1 MTTLMQGLIQLSGHP
16 LVHALG
22 WTLLHFL
29 WQGTAVALVLGCVL
43 GLLGGQSS
51 QARYGAACLALG
63 LMVALSVATFA
74 RVASDELKARETM
87 LGAGV
92 VLDAGIVL
100 QVGVGEPVPPWP
112 ARIGAA
118 LDHAVPW
125 VLLAWLAG
133 VMVFAGRLNFGL
145 LVARRL
151 KSAGTEAPPAAL
163 QQLFNEL
170 RIRLG
175 VERAV
180 RLLHSAQVQVPTVI
194 GWLRPVVLLPVTCLT
209 GLSPEQIKAVLCH
222 ELAHVRRHDYL
233 VSVVQSVI
241 ETVLFYH
248 PAVWWVSKQVRRE
261 RECCCDQL
269 AVGVGGNVLAYARAL
284 SYLEENRASFPE
296 FVLGANGGVL
306 KMRIKRLLRGKP
318 EVEGSPVAALVALAM
333 ILAVAGSYFVAAS
346 RAQAQATRE
355 IASAALPAGVVSV
368 SQEGATAVANPA
380 STLPTVYRNWLEQD
394 VRWTITDPE
403 AQAFKHLAN
412 DEERD
417 KFIEQFWA
425 RRDPPG
431 AAAGTFREEIYAR
444 IAYSNEHFASN
455 DQVGWRTDR
464 GHIYIVYGKPESI
477 DSHPSGGSV
486 TAYPYEVWHYKYI
499 AGIGDNVDLAFVDT
513 CKCGDYHYTIDPME
527 KEVDRSLT
535 GPGLVKQESA
545 QPANAAQAL
554 AAKILAPGGAGA
566 SQSATPP
573 PAAGAEQGDG
583 DISGTIYDPTGALV
597 PRAKVTATNTDDG
610 VQTSRVTDNSGTYS
624 ISPLPPGPYNV
635 EIQAKGFQ
643 RMLQENVHV
652 KPGQTVGLNLKL
664 TVGAAAQTLT
674 VTGKP
679 IAAAPPPPPPP
690 PVAAGAAKPAGPQRI
705 SSGVMQGLAISQPQ
719 PVYPDEAK
727 AQHVQ
732 GVVVLHA
739 RIAKD
744 GTVKDLQL
752 ISGPP
757 ALVVSAI
764 DAVRQWK
771 YKPYLLNGEPTEVD
785 TTVNINYTFGGDD
798 NKGAPSSQ
806 PEGSMSIPA
815 GVMEGNLVYKVDPVY
830 PPIAKTAHVQGIVV
844 LHALISKTGDVENL
858 KVVSGP
864 PMLAGSAIDAVR
876 QRKYTPYMLGGET
889 LEVETTISV
898 NFSLKDDAKAKPP
911 GNGAADAGSPQQYNG
926 APLRKIGGNV
936 SSPML
941 IYMVDPEFSAEA
953 RQAKIEGIVLVNMI
967 VSPQGVPVNVHVLR
981 GLGHGLDEQAVE
993 AVKQYR
999 FKPAF
1004 EDGKPVP
1011 VELNVEVN
1019 FKIME
1024 SPAKDAAGAPA
1035 PAPPAGPNIR
1045 SIDYK
1050 GLNSVTIQEV
1060 ASRFNQDG
1068 IGLSLETP
1076 YDVARVARAAAV
1088 LKQLLAEHGHPNAI
1102 VTVSTQ
1108 SIPPGAIA
1116 IQFNVKEGPKGTA
1129 ATPNAAPASGPAVP
1143 APSAPQQYSGVP
1155 VRKIGG
1161 GVTEPELIHK
1171 TDPEFS
1177 AEAKKAKFNG
1187 IVLVNLIVDAKG
1199 RPQNVHVLRG
1209 VGMGLDEKAIKA
1221 VKQYKFKPAME
1232 GGKPVPVGLNVE
1244 INFQIF

>member
-1 MTTLMQGLIQLSGHP
+1 
-16 LVHALG
+16 
-22 WTLLHFL
+22 
-29 WQGTAVALVLGCVL
+29 
-43 GLLGGQSS
+43 
-51 QARYGAACLALG
+51 
-63 LMVALSVATFA
+63 
-74 RVASDELKARETM
+74 
-87 LGAGV
+87 
-92 VLDAGIVL
+92 
-100 QVGVGEPVPPWP
+100 
-112 ARIGAA
+112 
-118 LDHAVPW
+118 
-125 VLLAWLAG
+125 
-133 VMVFAGRLNFGL
+133 
-145 LVARRL
+145 
-151 KSAGTEAPPAAL
+151 
-163 QQLFNEL
+163 
-170 RIRLG
+170 
-175 VERAV
+175 
-180 RLLHSAQVQVPTVI
+180 
-194 GWLRPVVLLPVTCLT
+194 
-209 GLSPEQIKAVLCH
+209 
-222 ELAHVRRHDYL
+222 
-233 VSVVQSVI
+233 
-241 ETVLFYH
+241 
-248 PAVWWVSKQVRRE
+248 
-261 RECCCDQL
+261 
-269 AVGVGGNVLAYARAL
+269 VLAYARAL

-318 EVEGSPVAALVALAM
+318 DVEGSPVAALVALAM

-346 RAQAQATRE
+346 RAQAQAARE

-380 STLPTVYRNWLEQD
+380 STLPAVYRNWLEQD
-394 VRWTITDPE
+394 VRWIITDPE

-425 RRDPPG
+425 RRDPAG

-464 GHIYIVYGKPESI
+464 GHIYIAYGKPESI
-477 DSHPSGGSV
+477 DSHPSGGGTSS
-486 TAYPYEVWHYKYI
+486 YPYEVWHYKYI

-513 CKCGDYHYTIDPME
+513 CQCGDYHYTIDPME
-527 KEVDRSLT
+527 KWMDRNFP
-535 GPGLVKQESA
+535 GPDPARQNPP
-545 QPANAAQAL
+545 QPMIAAQAL

-566 SQSATPP
+566 PQNSAPP
-573 PAAGAEQGDG
+573 VASGAAQEPGSISGVIVDPHGAVVAHANVKTVNTDTGMTVAKVTDNTGSYSFSPLPPGPYNVEVQAKGFRNLLQENVHVAAGQMAGLNLKLSAGAGAEIPSLGAAQEAGA
-583 DISGTIYDPTGALV
+583 ISGKIVDPTGALV

-610 VQTSRVTDNSGTYS
+610 VQTSSVTDNSGTYS
-624 ISPLPPGPYNV
+624 IAPLPPGPYNV
-635 EIQAKGFQ
+635 EIEAKGFQ
-643 RMLQENVHV
+643 RMLQENVNV
-652 KPGQTVGLNLKL
+652 KPGKTFSLNLKL
-664 TVGAAAQTLT
+664 TVGGAAQTLT
-674 VTGKP
+674 VTGKL
-679 IAAAPPPPPPP
+679 IAPPPPPPP
-690 PVAAGAAKPAGPQRI
+690 PVAAGSPKPSGPQRI

-727 AQHVQ
+727 AKHIQ

-744 GTVKDLQL
+744 GTVKDLQV

-757 ALVVSAI
+757 PLLVSAI

-876 QRKYTPYMLGGET
+876 QWKYTPYMLGAET

-898 NFSLKDDAKAKPP
+898 SFSLKDDAKAKPP

-999 FKPAF
+999 LKPAF
-1004 EDGKPVP
+1004 EEGKPVP

-1129 ATPNAAPASGPAVP
+1129 ATPNAAPASDPAVP
-1143 APSAPQQYSGVP
+1143 APSAPQEYGGVQ

-1161 GVTEPELIHK
+1161 GVSQPMLIHK

-1199 RPQNVHVLRG
+1199 KPQNVHVLRG